1 MANTID
7 FNVGTNAITVLNQT
21 GEAASNA
28 SQQFTSA
35 KAELRALTQQM
46 LQLDASSAEF
56 KKASARASELKDR
69 MEELGENVRVNI
81 GNSFEQA
88 SNSVSLFT
96 GRLLGGDLKGAGDA
110 LTNLGGA
117 VSKISFKEIQ
127 QEIGGLIKGLKNL
140 AVSVVS
146 NPFFLIAGTLAA
158 IAYNYEDIAK
168 WATQTSLE
176 QQNLAKVTDD
186 LNKATEQEL
195 LKGAEK
201 IAQVEILTDRVKDNN
216 LTEKERRQA
225 LEDLET
231 MYPAYFSNLNG
242 DINDTEA
249 LNAAKEKLI
258 TNIKAEAKANAAKSL
273 LEAEYAK
280 KIALEQEL
288 NAKKGKLSQEEFD
301 KAVADAKFNQ
311 QTLFKETNQN
321 ITDWYNGTEG
331 IGQAAVNLEESIQR
345 IAYLEQEATS
355 AVLDNVKTEVKAI
368 REKTKAANTAAQS
381 EREKKE
387 QEKEKELEANA
398 LKAAKE
404 LKQEKELADAKLKV
418 REDYIKANQG
428 AQANELY
435 ELEKKQQLELQTWE
449 GAEEDKVYIIE
460 KYRLA
465 EIDINKKYDDLA
477 LQQQI
482 EANDKQKAIDEKAK
496 EDALEREKQLAADKL
511 EAERALMDAKFN
523 LASASVDLLGTLFAK
538 NKKAADIAFALDK
551 ALAIAQV
558 VVNTQREISTYNAN
572 PLWSLAPDG
581 GLAIKTAAI
590 LGAKIRAAASIATIA
605 GTAIGRFAGGGASGG
620 TGGGTTGGSSGTT
633 SPSPANFAF
642 VGNQPN
648 QQQPP
653 LQAYV
658 VGTQVSSNLEAQQLI
673 QNQSRL
679 GG

>member
-1 MANTID
+1 MD
-7 FNVGTNAITVLNQT
+7 L
-21 GEAASNA
+21 
-28 SQQFTSA
+28 
-35 KAELRALTQQM
+35 
-46 LQLDASSAEF
+46 
-56 KKASARASELKDR
+56 
-69 MEELGENVRVNI
+69 
-81 GNSFEQA
+81 
-88 SNSVSLFT
+88 
-96 GRLLGGDLKGAGDA
+96 DLKGAGQA
-110 LTNLGGA
+110 LSGMGAAVSRINFKTVKDELGGLA
-117 VSKISFKEIQ
+117 
-127 QEIGGLIKGLKNL
+127 KGLKDL
-140 AVSVVS
+140 GTAVLT
-146 NPFFLIAGTLAA
+146 NPFFLIVGVLAA
-158 IAYNYEDIAK
+158 IAYNFEEISE
-168 WATQTSLE
+168 WATQTSLS
-176 QQNLAKVTDD
+176 QQNLAKATED

-201 IAQVEILTDRVKDNN
+201 ITQIEVLTARVKDNN

-225 LEDLET
+225 LKDLET

-258 TNIKAEAKANAAKSL
+258 ANIKSEAKANAAKSL

-280 KIALEQEL
+280 KLALETEVNTKKAKFTQEQL
-288 NAKKGKLSQEEFD
+288 NEALEN
-301 KAVADAKFNQ
+301 AKFNQ
-311 QTLFKETNQN
+311 QTFFKDANQN
-321 ITDWYNGTEG
+321 LSDWYNGTEG
-331 IGQAAVNLEESIQR
+331 IGKAQLDLEQSIER
-345 IAYLEQEATS
+345 IAFLEKEATS
-355 AVLDNVKTEVKAI
+355 AVLANVETEVKGI
-368 REKTKAANTAAQS
+368 REKTKAANTAAES

-398 LKAAKE
+398 VKAAKE

-435 ELEKKQQLELQTWE
+435 ELEKKKEQELQTWE
-449 GAEEDKVYIIE
+449 GAEEDKVFIIE

-482 EANDKQKAIDEKAK
+482 EANEKQKAADEKAK

-511 EAERALMDAKFN
+511 EAERALMDAKFT
-523 LASASVDLLGTLFAK
+523 LASASVDLLGTIFAR

-558 VVNTQREISTYNAN
+558 VVNTQREISAYNAN
-572 PLWSLAPDG
+572 PVWSLSPDG
-581 GLAIKTAAI
+581 GASIKIPAII
-590 LGAKIRAAASIATIA
+590 GAKLRAAASIAAIA

-620 TGGGTTGGSSGTT
+620 TSGGATGGGGTSA
-633 SPSPANFAF
+633 PSPANFAF